1 MWTVLMDPLLKQQQ
15 VQANCS
21 IDLAEFETTE
31 YVVFIRSTE
40 PSNNELAVLETSFI
54 WSPIIKLMP
63 QTKTPVTHY
72 FVLPNQP
79 SFWEHMETWIKKLES
94 TGSFAYNVT
103 TVYYCRGCGRD
114 DYLFADS
121 SVWHL
126 GLKSSIQASTDQQ
139 GATDQPWYTSRL
151 WETWAADWCGDSVLL
166 SDWQKNSRTPSNQG
180 RVCGD
185 LWTTFGI
192 HWKGVADVF
201 IIPGYL

>member
-79 SFWEHMETWIKKLES
+79 SF
-94 TGSFAYNVT
+94 
-103 TVYYCRGCGRD
+103 
-114 DYLFADS
+114 
-121 SVWHL
+121 
-126 GLKSSIQASTDQQ
+126 
-139 GATDQPWYTSRL
+139 
-151 WETWAADWCGDSVLL
+151 
-166 SDWQKNSRTPSNQG
+166 
-180 RVCGD
+180 
-185 LWTTFGI
+185 
-192 HWKGVADVF
+192 
-201 IIPGYL
+201 